1 MLGQHRI
8 EVLSSQY
15 CPYMSDITLHKEI
28 NVGPE
33 RADTYSQENNLYNV
47 IWSPCANIAQKTYL
61 CNDGPESTNN
71 FAPENNLQFCLDL
84 SGQTLHKE
92 SACGM
97 LAHG

>member
-33 RADTYSQENNLYNV
+33 RADTFSQENNFYNV
-47 IWSPCANIAQKTYL
+47 VWSPCANIAQKTYL

-71 FAPENNLQFCLDL
+71 FAPKNNLQFCLDL